1 REIRRHMNSRAM
13 PVALPSGPIAPVV
26 PDGKPAARPVAGPV
40 VPLTVGPGSSEELLG
55 GGGNSAPHGDAI
67 ATRVLVK
74 GEPIPA
80 PAGRADNFAL
90 QRGGD
95 ADLPP
100 AAAPA
105 ESLLPTPADA
115 SRAEPVEAPPEK
127 KAAVPKS
134 GSSGKTTQT
143 TQTTQTTAVRPRPKQ
158 DDVPRPPRGLFPS
171 GGNPFSFFR

>member
-1 REIRRHMNSRAM
+1 
-13 PVALPSGPIAPVV
+13 
-26 PDGKPAARPVAGPV
+26 
-40 VPLTVGPGSSEELLG
+40 
-55 GGGNSAPHGDAI
+55 NSAPHGDAI

-95 ADLPP
+95 ADLPA

-105 ESLLPTPADA
+105 EPLLSTPADA

-134 GSSGKTTQT
+134 GSSGKT

>member
-1 REIRRHMNSRAM
+1 
-13 PVALPSGPIAPVV
+13 
-26 PDGKPAARPVAGPV
+26 
-40 VPLTVGPGSSEELLG
+40 LLG

-95 ADLPP
+95 ADLPA
-100 AAAPA
+100 AAAPS
-105 ESLLPTPADA
+105 ELLVPTSADT
-115 SRAEPVEAPPEK
+115 SPVEPVAAPPET
-127 KAAVPKS
+127 KAAAPKS

-143 TQTTQTTAVRPRPKQ
+143 TQTTAVRSRPQPKQ

>member
-1 REIRRHMNSRAM
+1 
-13 PVALPSGPIAPVV
+13 VA
-26 PDGKPAARPVAGPV
+26 
-40 VPLTVGPGSSEELLG
+40 PGSSEELLG

-95 ADLPP
+95 ADLPA

-105 ESLLPTPADA
+105 ELLVPTPVDT
-115 SRAEPVEAPPEK
+115 SRAEPEAAPDK
-127 KAAVPKS
+127 KAAAPKG

-143 TQTTQTTAVRPRPKQ
+143 TQTTAVRPRTKQ

-171 GGNPFSFFR
+171 GGSPFGFFR

>member
-1 REIRRHMNSRAM
+1 
-13 PVALPSGPIAPVV
+13 
-26 PDGKPAARPVAGPV
+26 V
-40 VPLTVGPGSSEELLG
+40 VPLTVAPGSSEELLG

-95 ADLPP
+95 ADLPA

-105 ESLLPTPADA
+105 ELLVSAPADT
-115 SRAEPVEAPPEK
+115 SRAEPVAAPPEM

-143 TQTTQTTAVRPRPKQ
+143 TQPTQTTAVRPRPKQ

>member
-1 REIRRHMNSRAM
+1 
-13 PVALPSGPIAPVV
+13 
-26 PDGKPAARPVAGPV
+26 
-40 VPLTVGPGSSEELLG
+40 
-55 GGGNSAPHGDAI
+55 
-67 ATRVLVK
+67 VK

-95 ADLPP
+95 ADLPA
-100 AAAPA
+100 AAAPS
-105 ESLLPTPADA
+105 ELLVPTSADP
-115 SRAEPVEAPPEK
+115 SPVEPVEAPPEK
-127 KAAVPKS
+127 KAAAVPKS